1 MSRHLLVV
9 NPAVMGATMGTAATV
24 TAAKLRQSEAGPE
37 AEQERRG
44 AEGETNTQ
52 HDMDKGED
60 QVSNIFVSTFVSS
73 VNINDY
79 STDSNSTN
87 Y

>member
-9 NPAVMGATMGTAATV
+9 NPAVMGATMGTATV

-44 AEGETNTQ
+44 AEGESNTQ
-52 HDMDKGED
+52 HDMDKGGD

>member
-9 NPAVMGATMGTAATV
+9 NPAVMGATMGTAATL

-37 AEQERRG
+37 AEQERRE
-44 AEGETNTQ
+44 AAGETNTQ

-60 QVSNIFVSTFVSS
+60 QVSNIFLCIYFSLSLQLS
-73 VNINDY
+73 VDKRI
-79 STDSNSTN
+79 
-87 Y
+87 